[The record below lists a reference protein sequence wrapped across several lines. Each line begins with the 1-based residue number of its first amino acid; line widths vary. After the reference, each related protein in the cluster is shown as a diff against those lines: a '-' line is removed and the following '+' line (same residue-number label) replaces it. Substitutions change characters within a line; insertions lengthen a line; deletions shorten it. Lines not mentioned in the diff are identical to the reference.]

1 MYKILHKMFIT
12 IGKIEGKNLNFPF
25 YAYYGDRVLKNIII
39 CLLLGREKKI
49 KGVCVEQIE

>member
-39 CLLLGREKKI
+39 CLLSDREKKI